1 MYTQK
6 IVLLLLPVLGVEIIS
21 NFFVS
26 YLLNSLQA
34 AWITLI
40 IIKKKKTIFILINK
54 AQKGTNNPVLVDT
67 TSHYYLA

>member
-1 MYTQK
+1 M
-6 IVLLLLPVLGVEIIS
+6 PVLGVEIIS

-40 IIKKKKTIFILINK
+40 IIKKKTIFILINK

>member
-40 IIKKKKTIFILINK
+40 IIKKKTIFILINK
-54 AQKGTNNPVLVDT
+54 AQKRTNNPVLVDT

>member
-40 IIKKKKTIFILINK
+40 IIKKKTIFILINK

>member
-1 MYTQK
+1 MCTQK

-40 IIKKKKTIFILINK
+40 IIKKKTIFILINK